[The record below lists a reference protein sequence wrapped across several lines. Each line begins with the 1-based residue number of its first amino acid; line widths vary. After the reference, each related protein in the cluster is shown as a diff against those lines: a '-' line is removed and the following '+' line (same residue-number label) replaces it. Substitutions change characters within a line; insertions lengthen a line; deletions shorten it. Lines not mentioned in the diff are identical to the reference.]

1 MTRKPAVT
9 LETIKGLGLEKL
21 AQLVLD
27 EAIGNAVF
35 NKRLKTAFAGQKGAS
50 ELVKIIDRRL
60 NSLKK
65 AQGFVDDLRGLVNMI
80 AHDLAQLDASQ
91 AMERLIDFLEM
102 ADHIYD
108 RCDDFDGLVQ
118 DVYGD
123 AVDKLPLIATKIT
136 RSELDSLPEKI
147 THALLEKE
155 NGDFYPAFHA
165 LCGLVLADAL
175 RQWDELLQEKERE
188 IAVDKEAVPSFGKT
202 MLIQKI
208 NTARQLTAFTL
219 HDIDGVV
226 AREEEKPGH
235 MRNVV
240 GIASYLLKHNRAE
253 ETYLWIRQK
262 EDRHSRMED
271 YDNGH
276 YMCFVDEEY
285 QQMRP
290 SLRHAVYEAKNLEAL
305 GDNEGAQQR
314 RCACF
319 QLRLSPDNFAR
330 LCRKAARF

>member
-219 HDIDGVV
+219 HDI
-226 AREEEKPGH
+226 
-235 MRNVV
+235 
-240 GIASYLLKHNRAE
+240 RAE